1 MTLDVFAQD
10 GLSRLVRRAGGQT
23 TCCGFAILAAL
34 EHHSDATELVAQYMV
49 NDRARL
55 YLLWLLPYP
64 QHEHE
69 LIALQA
75 MVGIPLRNLELLLR
89 WPSCPFAYE
98 LELEDL
104 GPGAWS

>member
-1 MTLDVFAQD
+1 MAALGRAPGSTRVRPSRSPRAGHPDPLAAGGSWGGGSGMTLDVFAQD

-55 YLLWLLPYP
+55 YLLWLLP
-64 QHEHE
+64 
-69 LIALQA
+69 
-75 MVGIPLRNLELLLR
+75 
-89 WPSCPFAYE
+89 
-98 LELEDL
+98 
-104 GPGAWS
+104 